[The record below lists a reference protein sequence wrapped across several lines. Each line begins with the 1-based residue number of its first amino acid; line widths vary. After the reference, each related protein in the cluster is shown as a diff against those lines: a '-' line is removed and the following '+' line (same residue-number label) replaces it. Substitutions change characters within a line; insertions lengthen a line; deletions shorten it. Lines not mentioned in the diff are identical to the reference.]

1 MPLLELRRMSCV
13 QGGRILLQDVDLAVE
28 PGEIHALLGANGA
41 GKSTLAY
48 LVMGCE
54 GYVPSSGEILFQG
67 QSLAGVPLHERARR
81 GITLAWHEPARFE
94 GLPVGTYLRLG
105 GVRRPAAECLRRVGL
120 KPEDYLGRTVDRTL
134 SGGERKRIELASV
147 LAMGPRLAMLD
158 EPVSG
163 IDMLSQDEIA
173 AVIRLL
179 KEAGTAVL
187 LITHDE
193 DSARLADRATLLSG
207 GRVVETGEAGPVA
220 DYYLG
225 RGAAYA

>member
-1 MPLLELRRMSCV
+1 MPLLELRHVTCV
-13 QGGRILLQDVDLAVE
+13 QTGRILLQDIDLAME
-28 PGEIHALLGANGA
+28 AGEIHALLGANGA

-54 GYVPSSGEILFQG
+54 GYLPSSGEILFQG
-67 QSLAGVPLHERARR
+67 RSLAGVPLHERARR
-81 GITLAWHEPARFE
+81 GITLAWQEPARFE
-94 GLPVGTYLRLG
+94 GLQVGTYLGLG
-105 GVRRPAAECLRRVGL
+105 SVQRPAAECLRRVGL
-120 KPEDYLGRTVDRTL
+120 RPEDYLGRTVDRTL

-147 LAMGPRLAMLD
+147 LAMAPRLAMLD

-163 IDMLSQDEIA
+163 IDMLSQQEIA
-173 AVIRLL
+173 SVIRLL
-179 KEAGTAVL
+179 RDAGTAVL

-207 GRVVETGEAGPVA
+207 GRVVESGAAGPVA
-220 DYYLG
+220 DAYLG

>member
-1 MPLLELRRMSCV
+1 MPLLELRRLSCV
-13 QGGRILLQDVDLAVE
+13 QAGRILLQDVDLAVE
-28 PGEIHALLGANGA
+28 AGEIHALLGANGA

-81 GITLAWHEPARFE
+81 GITLAWQEPARFE
-94 GLPVGTYLRLG
+94 GLQVGTYLRLG

-120 KPEDYLGRTVDRTL
+120 NPGDYLGRTVDRTL

-147 LAMGPRLAMLD
+147 LAMAPRLAILD

-163 IDMLSQDEIA
+163 IDLLSQDEIA

-207 GRVVETGEAGPVA
+207 GRVAQTGEAGPVA
-220 DYYLG
+220 DDYLG